1 MRLFD
6 PYHTDRDQPTC
17 CCDQCGGEIY
27 ADDLIYLIDDVPICE
42 ECLAEF
48 AQSYFAAQRRL
59 GAQLLEGSDD

>member
-6 PYHTDRDQPTC
+6 PYDTDQDNPTC
-17 CCDQCGGEIY
+17 CCDECGGEIY
-27 ADDLIYLIDDVPICE
+27 ADDLVYLIDGVPICE

-59 GAQLLEGSDD
+59 GAQLLEYNDD